1 MVGCLIR
8 EMDLRPP
15 FESNDNII
23 NSNLDQSS
31 KNIIILPKIFVLYLF
46 PIGDSAV
53 TFNAPGQCG
62 EASTFRKPLH

>member
-31 KNIIILPKIFVLYLF
+31 KNIIILLKIFVLFSPVAILLHLGSVEKLALF
-46 PIGDSAV
+46 GNLCIDLIG
-53 TFNAPGQCG
+53 
-62 EASTFRKPLH
+62 